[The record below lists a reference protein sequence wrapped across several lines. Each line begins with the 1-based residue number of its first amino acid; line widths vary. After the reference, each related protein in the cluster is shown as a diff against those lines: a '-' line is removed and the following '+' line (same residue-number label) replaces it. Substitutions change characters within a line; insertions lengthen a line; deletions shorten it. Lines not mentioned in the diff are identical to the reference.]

1 MLDILRGTPMW
12 VYAVFFILSYYG
24 VSACCSLRFL
34 RFLRFFRF
42 EGATQARNDG

>member
-24 VSACCSLRFL
+24 VSACFSLRL
-34 RFLRFFRF
+34 LRFFRF